1 MRNSQQHI
9 GGGTIID
16 LYACINVLFV
26 AFWLFSICARP
37 TIVSTIHLF
46 LFGVYVI
53 FGGII
58 LKGNGSRTKVW
69 SHTALSVRKCPF
81 CSDLKL
87 CPFQCVVVQ
96 SLRQRPSSTRLR
108 SKSSG
113 QKKKRYKVELADLSE
128 VRSLSL
134 SLSLFMNEC

>member
-69 SHTALSVRKCPF
+69 SHTALSVRKYPFVFRSETLSISMCRCPVTATAAIEHETAF
-81 CSDLKL
+81 
-87 CPFQCVVVQ
+87 
-96 SLRQRPSSTRLR
+96 
-108 SKSSG
+108 
-113 QKKKRYKVELADLSE
+113 
-128 VRSLSL
+128 
-134 SLSLFMNEC
+134 